1 MDLAADSDEDRNQ
14 YSQLLSWAED
24 GSSAKLAIEKE
35 IAVML
40 QEKASH
46 EKYNDI
52 LDRWRKY
59 MKVLPILS
67 TVAPW
72 LLSMQ
77 ASIAAS
83 ERNFSYSSHTMLA
96 RHSRLH
102 AGTLHILSFL
112 HANCELLVSK
122 LLAS

>member
-1 MDLAADSDEDRNQ
+1 MDLAANSDEDGDQ
-14 YSQLLSWAED
+14 YEQLLSWAKD

-40 QEKASH
+40 QEKASRK
-46 EKYNDI
+46 ECNGI
-52 LDRWRKY
+52 LDWWRKY
-59 MKVLPILS
+59 VKVLPILS

-72 LLSMQ
+72 FLSVQ
-77 ASIAAS
+77 ASSAAS
-83 ERNFSYSSHTMLA
+83 ERTFLYASHIMLA

-102 AGTLHILSFL
+102 AVTLHKFSFL
-112 HANCELLVSK
+112 HANCELLVNK